1 MNPGFKRQAAKE
13 LVERMPGVSKKMLG
27 KILYEQNKPLFSSPE
42 DGRDVIR
49 AVTGQHKGQP
59 ISEKYL
65 TDKWTGPLNIP
76 EGDHNDY
83 APFILDARKV
93 GLLYD
98 VHLPYHD
105 SSALNLAVERL
116 HYEQVDAIVL
126 AGDLIDCY
134 QLSDFEKDPRE
145 RSFKYEIDTVKA
157 FLQEMRT
164 RFPKA
169 RIIYIE
175 GNHEQRFDRY
185 IRKHAPAL
193 LDIETITFTELLKLK
208 DFGVEYV
215 GNKRVTHLGKLNIV
229 HGHEFGKSVFSPV
242 NPARGFYMRAKA
254 NVIGG
259 HHHQTSEHAEND
271 ITGSITCAWSVG
283 CLCDLHPA
291 YMPLNKWNLGFAVVE
306 VDQSGQFSVHNHKI
320 INGAVK

>member
-1 MNPGFKRQAAKE
+1 M
-13 LVERMPGVSKKMLG
+13 
-27 KILYEQNKPLFSSPE
+27 LYEQNKPLYSSPE
-42 DGRDVIR
+42 DARSAVR
-49 AVTGQHKGQP
+49 AVTLAHGYKRLSADH
-59 ISEKYL
+59 I

-76 EGDHNDY
+76 AGDLNSY
-83 APFILDARKV
+83 EPFILDCKRA

-105 SSALNLAVERL
+105 SKALNLAVEKL
-116 HYEQVDAIVL
+116 YHDNVDAIVL

-134 QLSDFEKDPRE
+134 QLSDFEKDPRN
-145 RSFKYEIDTVKA
+145 RDFKYEIDTARALFKE
-157 FLQEMRT
+157 LRT

-169 RIIYIE
+169 RLVYIE

-185 IRKHAPAL
+185 IRKNAPVL
-193 LDIETITFTELLKLK
+193 LGLPMTTLPEVLGLRE
-208 DFGVEYV
+208 FGVEYV
-215 GNKRVTHLGKLNIV
+215 GNKRVTHLGKLNVV

-283 CLCDLHPA
+283 CLSDLHPQ

-306 VDQSGQFSVHNHKI
+306 VAGNGDFAVDNMKI
-320 INGAVK
+320 INGVIR